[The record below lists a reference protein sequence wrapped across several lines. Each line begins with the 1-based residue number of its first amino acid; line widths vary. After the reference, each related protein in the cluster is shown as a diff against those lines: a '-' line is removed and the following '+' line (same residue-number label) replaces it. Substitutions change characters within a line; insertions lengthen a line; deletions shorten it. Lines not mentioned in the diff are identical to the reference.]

1 MLDNIARRPGIRAL
15 KIIFS
20 ENQWAH
26 NPEWYLSSGAQV
38 GNPELPERA
47 NRLLTAALESGL
59 QVEAPEDYGDEV
71 IAAIH
76 SSRYLEFL
84 QNIYPRWSRID
95 GASKE
100 VIANVHP
107 IDRDDGYPESAVGQV
122 GFHVYDTSCPIS
134 GDTWHSA
141 RWSAMTAAHA
151 AKLVVSGE
159 PACYALSRPPGHHS
173 SQDLAGGFCYLNNSA
188 IAAQQLLTKYTRVAI
203 IDVDV
208 HHGNGTQRIFY
219 ERDDVLTVSVHTD
232 PASFYPF
239 YWGYANETGRA
250 EGTGYN
256 LNIPLARGTGDEA
269 YLRSLDEA
277 LQAVSDYAPD
287 AIVIAL
293 GLDTHEDDPY
303 HGMKITTAC
312 YAPIGARLARLD
324 RPTVIVQEG
333 GYLSDVLGHN
343 LSSFL
348 EGFQVV

>member
-1 MLDNIARRPGIRAL
+1 M
-15 KIIFS
+15 KVIFS
-20 ENQWAH
+20 DNQRSH
-26 NPEWYLSSGAQV
+26 DPQWYLSSGAQV
-38 GNPELPERA
+38 RNPELPKRA
-47 NRLLTAALESGL
+47 DRLLTAALESGL

-76 SSRYLEFL
+76 CSRYLEFL

-107 IDRDDGYPESAVGQV
+107 IDRDDGYPESAVGQL

-134 GDTWHSA
+134 IDTWHSA
-141 RWSAMTAAHA
+141 RWSAMTATHA

-159 PACYALSRPPGHHS
+159 PACYALCRPPGHHS
-173 SQDLAGGFCYLNNSA
+173 SQDLAGGFCYLNNTA
-188 IAAQQLLTKYTRVAI
+188 IAAQQLLAKYARVAI

-239 YWGYANETGRA
+239 YWGYANETGRGV
-250 EGTGYN
+250 GTGYN
-256 LNIPLARGTGDEA
+256 LNIPLARGSGDEE
-269 YLRSLDEA
+269 YLVALDEA
-277 LQAVSDYAPD
+277 LQAVNVYSPD
-287 AIVIAL
+287 AVVIAL

-303 HGMKITTAC
+303 HGMTITTPC
-312 YAPIGARLARLD
+312 FSRIGAKLATLA

-333 GYLSDVLGHN
+333 GYLSDVLGRN

-348 EGFQVV
+348 EGFDVG